1 MFKKEDHWEN
11 IFGTK
16 TPKEV
21 SWTETYP
28 KNSVDFID
36 ALNLDTKLP
45 VIDIGGG
52 DSRLVDVLLE
62 KGYKDISVLD
72 ISSKAL
78 DRTKKRLGVNSKN
91 ISWIVCDI
99 LDFKPKKK
107 YALWHDR
114 ASFHFLTSPEDINSY
129 KKIVNQWVNKYLV
142 LGTFSKE
149 GPLKCSGL
157 PVTQYSCDSISKSFQ
172 EFFNPIKC
180 EYLTHQTPFKTEQ
193 KFVFSSFEKI

>member
-78 DRTKKRLGVNSKN
+78 DRTKKRLGVSSKN

-157 PVTQYSCDSISKSFQ
+157 PVTQYSCDSISKIFQ

>member
-78 DRTKKRLGVNSKN
+78 DRTKKRLGVSSKN

-157 PVTQYSCDSISKSFQ
+157 PVTLYSCDSISKSFQ

>member
-1 MFKKEDHWEN
+1 MEFDSKNKLLVKFIIMFKKEDHWEN

-52 DSRLVDVLLE
+52 DSKLVDVLLE

-78 DRTKKRLGVNSKN
+78 NRTKKRLGVSSKN

-107 YALWHDR
+107 YALWR
-114 ASFHFLTSPEDINSY
+114 QTSSQLRHRSPSMQLLWRY
-129 KKIVNQWVNKYLV
+129 TAK
-142 LGTFSKE
+142 SAR
-149 GPLKCSGL
+149 
-157 PVTQYSCDSISKSFQ
+157 SC
-172 EFFNPIKC
+172 
-180 EYLTHQTPFKTEQ
+180 HGM
-193 KFVFSSFEKI
+193 VRVGR

>member
-1 MFKKEDHWEN
+1 MYKKEDHWEN

-16 TPKEV
+16 TPEEV

-28 KNSVDFID
+28 KNSIDFID

-72 ISSKAL
+72 ISKKAL
-78 DRTKKRLGVNSKN
+78 QRAKKRLGDRSKKV
-91 ISWIVCDI
+91 SWIVSDV

-114 ASFHFLTSPEDINSY
+114 ASFHFLTNPQEISRY
-129 KKIVNQWVNKYLV
+129 KDIVNQWVNKHIV
-142 LGTFSKE
+142 LGTFSKD

-172 EFFNPIKC
+172 EHFNPLKC
-180 EYLTHQTPFKTEQ
+180 EYVTHQTPFKTEQ

>member
-78 DRTKKRLGVNSKN
+78 KKVKQ
-91 ISWIVCDI
+91 V
-99 LDFKPKKK
+99 
-107 YALWHDR
+107 
-114 ASFHFLTSPEDINSY
+114 
-129 KKIVNQWVNKYLV
+129 
-142 LGTFSKE
+142 
-149 GPLKCSGL
+149 
-157 PVTQYSCDSISKSFQ
+157 
-172 EFFNPIKC
+172 
-180 EYLTHQTPFKTEQ
+180 
-193 KFVFSSFEKI
+193 